1 MPSGMDL
8 GGSLL
13 VSCDRPSNNNKNKPI
28 QMIDSQANHYIT
40 SYITHS
46 SWFLPLFLIR
56 KLYKFVKEWN
66 WSFSFVSIKNNPS
79 SPFSF
84 LYLKHHTYNE
94 GGKGFFRDP
103 WKAFFPVK
111 YQMAIFFFSWNVI
124 WLHTRE
130 PWIDLFSRALQN
142 DCCFSLVKCYCKPWN
157 VI

>member
-46 SWFLPLFLIR
+46 SWLLPLFLIR
-56 KLYKFVKEWN
+56 KLYKFFKEWN
-66 WSFSFVSIKNNPS
+66 WSLSFVSIKNNPS

-103 WKAFFPVK
+103 WKAFFPVN
-111 YQMAIFFFSWNVI
+111 YQMAIFFLVK
-124 WLHTRE
+124 R
-130 PWIDLFSRALQN
+130 DLVTYPSTVDWPFFTSTAKWPLFFSREMRL
-142 DCCFSLVKCYCKPWN
+142 
-157 VI
+157 